1 MGDAIFRD
9 ICLDEVA
16 RAALDEASLL
26 FSRVY
31 DAHAGLEWRL
41 CRRPEDG
48 VSRAGYYVYKQL
60 GIKGL
65 RIPTITVLYTYDAN
79 RVTIKRLAFQVA
91 EG

>member
-1 MGDAIFRD
+1 MRD
-9 ICLDEVA
+9 VFLDEAA
-16 RAALDEASLL
+16 RAALDAAAKS

-48 VSRAGYYVYKQL
+48 VLSAGYYVYKQL
-60 GIKGL
+60 GIKVL
-65 RIPTITVLYTYDAN
+65 RIPTIVYDAN
-79 RVTIKRLAFQVA
+79 RVTIKRLAFQIA

>member
-1 MGDAIFRD
+1 MRD
-9 ICLDEVA
+9 VFLDEAA
-16 RAALDEASLL
+16 RAALDAAAKS

-48 VSRAGYYVYKQL
+48 VLSAGYYVYKQL
-60 GIKGL
+60 GIKVL
-65 RIPTITVLYTYDAN
+65 RIPTIVALYLYDAN
-79 RVTIKRLAFQVA
+79 RVTIKRLAFQIA